1 MDIESFGPAI
11 GGLLTLGVIFIV
23 LRELVMWYWKINR
36 IVELQEQQVKTLVE
50 IYKLLKKDGES
61 QDTGKAA
68 SHSKTY
74 LAALQKKQNEGGESS
89 AS

>member
-1 MDIESFGPAI
+1 MDIMDFLPA
-11 GGLLTLGVIFIV
+11 LVVIVFV
-23 LRELVMWYWKINR
+23 GALFFLMRELVMWYWKINR
-36 IVELQEQQVKTLVE
+36 IVELQEQQVETLVE

-61 QDTGKAA
+61 EDTGKAA